1 MIHLLEV
8 HPELSL
14 KELKKL
20 SRRYAM
26 TGGYELVLRP
36 GLNKK
41 DLNTLLTLYRP
52 ELKSYQSATSKFK
65 SSNAFR
71 ILLLV
76 KKHPCADTELIDII
90 DSLLSP
96 DTRHQTL

>member
-8 HPELSL
+8 YPELSL

-26 TGGYELVLRP
+26 TGGYELALRP

-41 DLNTLLTLYRP
+41 DLNVLLSLYSP
-52 ELKSYQSATSKFK
+52 ELKSFQPTTTRFK

-71 ILLLV
+71 ILQLV

-90 DSLLSP
+90 DSLLTP
-96 DTRHQTL
+96 DAKQ